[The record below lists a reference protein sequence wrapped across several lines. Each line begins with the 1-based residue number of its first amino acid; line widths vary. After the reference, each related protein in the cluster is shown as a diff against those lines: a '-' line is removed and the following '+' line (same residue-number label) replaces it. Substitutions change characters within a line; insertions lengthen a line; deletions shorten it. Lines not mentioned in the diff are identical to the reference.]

1 MWWGLSKQGWA
12 CWGLWNQPR
21 VLWFNTWGVS
31 LWQYSTVTQ
40 KVIDYFRNPVFTKS
54 SGWLQRG
61 RDCLIALINPKT
73 WQFSLFY
80 DLVTENWQHPWGAG
94 SVPWCEG
101 LGPCGVLR
109 GGVKAWEPQV
119 GLWGARQCF
128 RGWAVPASW
137 GIFNFY
143 TVKRLVGWLV

>member
-94 SVPWCEG
+94 SVPWVWGAGAMWGAQRWCQG
-101 LGPCGVLR
+101 LGTPGGALGCQAVLQR
-109 GGVKAWEPQV
+109 VSCSCQ
-119 GLWGARQCF
+119 LRYIQF
-128 RGWAVPASW
+128 LHS
-137 GIFNFY
+137 
-143 TVKRLVGWLV
+143 